1 MAGTTTLT
9 RSEAWGTA
17 TLAGG
22 LVTGIGVVAPT
33 GVGVAEHW
41 ATTLRGEHRLG
52 HVPAERASAGRTT
65 QVAGLVEDFDADAFV
80 DSRVRVQTDRW
91 TWMAL
96 AATRLALTDAG
107 LDPAEHDPYGLSV
120 VTSSGSGGNE
130 FGQREIHA
138 LWSQGPDAV
147 SAYQSIGWFYAA
159 SSGQISIRDQLKGQ
173 CGVMVADGAGG
184 IDAAAMANRLLRR
197 GTDAVVVGGT
207 EAAVSPY
214 ALACQAG
221 QRTWSDDP
229 DVRRAYRPFAA
240 DAGGFVPGEG
250 GAILVLESPGFA
262 ARRGAARAYAQVVA
276 TASTHDARLPSDPVD
291 DPRQL
296 ARAVTDALTR
306 AGLAPRDVDVVLAD
320 GAGDPRGD
328 AVERAA
334 LVEVFGRRGVP
345 VSVPKTMT
353 GRLCSGGAA
362 LDLAWAAL
370 ALHHD
375 VVPPSVHVEPD
386 PDLDLVTA
394 PRAGT
399 GLRTAL
405 VVARGVGG
413 FNAAAVLR
421 AVDRVGT

>member
-1 MAGTTTLT
+1 MAATTEQGATNAG
-9 RSEAWGTA
+9 EAVR
-17 TLAGG
+17 LAGG

-33 GVGVAEHW
+33 GIGVEAHW
-41 ATTLRGEHRLG
+41 RATLDGASRLG
-52 HVPAERASAGRTT
+52 HVPADRAYAGLTT
-65 QVAGLVEDFDADAFV
+65 QVAGLVDGFDEDAFV
-80 DSRVRVQTDRW
+80 ESRIQVQTDRW

-96 AATRLALTDAG
+96 AATQLALEDAG
-107 LDPAEHDPYGLSV
+107 LDPAAHDPYGLSV
-120 VTSSGSGGNE
+120 VTASGSGGNV

-138 LWSQGPDAV
+138 LWGEGPEAV

-173 CGVMVADGAGG
+173 CGVVVSDGAGG
-184 IDAAAMANRLLRR
+184 VDAAATANRLLRR

-221 QRTWSDDP
+221 RRTWSTDP
-229 DVRRAYRPFAA
+229 DPRRAYRPFAS
-240 DAGGFVPGEG
+240 DAAGYVPGEG
-250 GAILVLESPGFA
+250 GAMLVLESPVFA
-262 ARRGAARAYAQVVA
+262 ARRGARRAYAQVVA
-276 TASTHDARLPSDPVD
+276 TASTHDGRMAVPNRLEQGTLVRAID
-291 DPRQL
+291 L
-296 ARAVTDALTR
+296 ALQR
-306 AGLAPRDVDVVLAD
+306 AGLRPSDVDVVLAD
-320 GAGDPRGD
+320 GAGDTAGD
-328 AVERAA
+328 AAERAA
-334 LVEVFGRRGVP
+334 LVEVFGTRGVP

-375 VVPPSVHVEPD
+375 VVPPSVGVGAEPA
-386 PDLDLVTA
+386 LDLVTD
-394 PRAGT
+394 PREGT

-405 VVARGVGG
+405 VVARGAGG

-421 AVDRVGT
+421 TPEP